1 MGKSQRAPKNTI
13 KEGIMKKILKNS
25 DGVTLIETVAATA
38 IIAIIL
44 VTILGALLYG
54 QKMIVF
60 SDSKNNQAAQAQDL
74 IDSIMSQ
81 LSEDKNP
88 SSLSTGD
95 AIKRDS
101 FADPKTITNL
111 SAGQDPRK
119 QYMIQE
125 GTVRK
130 SVNGSAVDYVVYTV
144 MVRIYYNNDESY
156 IELKAFA
163 KKGGVWA

>member
-1 MGKSQRAPKNTI
+1 MGKSQRVPKNTI
-13 KEGIMKKILKNS
+13 KEGIMKKILKNNA
-25 DGVTLIETVAATA
+25 GVTLIETVAATA

>member
-1 MGKSQRAPKNTI
+1 
-13 KEGIMKKILKNS
+13 MKKILKNS

>member
-1 MGKSQRAPKNTI
+1 
-13 KEGIMKKILKNS
+13 MKKILKNNA
-25 DGVTLIETVAATA
+25 GVTLIETVAATA

>member
-1 MGKSQRAPKNTI
+1 
-13 KEGIMKKILKNS
+13 MKKILKNS

-38 IIAIIL
+38 IIAIIF

-54 QKMIVF
+54 QKMVVF
-60 SDSKNNQAAQAQDL
+60 SDSKNNEAAQAQDL

-88 SSLSTGD
+88 SSLSTED